1 MSQNIQTD
9 PNESPIKRALRA
21 VEDMQAKLEAMTYA
35 QREPIAIIGMGCRFP
50 GGADSPASFWQ
61 VLEQGVDAIGPIPPQ
76 RWDVDA
82 YYDADPDA
90 PGKIYTREGGFLSQ
104 IDSFD
109 APFFGISAREASSL
123 DPQQRLLLEI
133 SWEALE
139 HANQASERAFNSTTG
154 VFIGICS
161 NDYNKLL
168 WELGGAASID
178 AFCATGNALSLAA
191 GRLSYALGLKGP
203 SLVVDTA
210 CSSSL
215 VALHLACQHLRSRE
229 CDLALAGGVNLLLT
243 PDSSIA
249 FSRTR
254 MLDPS
259 GRCKTFDASANGY
272 VRGEGGGVIVLK
284 RLSDAQK
291 DGDHILA
298 VVRGSAVNHN
308 GRSSSLVAPNGP
320 AQQSVIQTALEMS
333 GIEPRQVDFVEVQGT
348 GTAVGQS
355 LEVGAIT
362 NILGAER
369 NADTPLYVGSVK
381 TNFGHLE
388 GASGIASL
396 IKTVLA
402 LQYQTIP
409 AHLHFQQPNPHIN
422 WGEMP
427 IKVPTQATPWPERD
441 SARAAGV
448 NCFGFSGTNAHV
460 ILSEPPAKPTP
471 VSTPA
476 LERPLHLIAL
486 SAKNS
491 TSLQGLAESFHRYLN
506 DHPNL
511 SVVDVCFSANT
522 GRSHFQHRLAL
533 AAASTQELSQQLA
546 AFLQKRSAPMV
557 WTGEAKG
564 SPKLAL
570 AFPGTEAYL
579 NMGRKLYDT
588 QPVFRTALDRCQ
600 ELLQAD
606 LPLPLLQFLYPA
618 DQANLSPSQELAM
631 TEPGARAALFAVEYG
646 LYQLWKSW
654 GVEPALLLGEG
665 VGEYVAATVAGIFSL
680 EAGLKLSLDA
690 AQVPAS
696 LAAPRCPLG
705 SLSTSEMVTEKV
717 TQVQYWRDR
726 QPPAQAPDDLT
737 KMLSQQGIAA
747 VLLLGTTDSVA
758 TSVRSLSPERPWLAS
773 LQPNEDW
780 QTLLASLATLY
791 TRGASIN
798 WVGFDRPYL
807 RQSLPLPTYVW
818 RRQRYWFDAQK
829 LEQPSPALAMGLTN
843 ADSNT
848 LVQRLAATGN
858 LSEAELALVP
868 KLLSML
874 SNTATNGATNTQTS
888 AAAAVLTDEEPGLDL
903 KTVTQEDIQSWL
915 VNRIAHELGVAPEE
929 LNPKAPFDSYGLD
942 SVLAIGIASAGK
954 KHLGVEVTPLML
966 IHHPTIEALSIHLA
980 AEFEAS
986 GTEVFEL

>member
-1 MSQNIQTD
+1 
-9 PNESPIKRALRA
+9 
-21 VEDMQAKLEAMTYA
+21 MQAKLEAVTYA
-35 QREPIAIIGMGCRFP
+35 QREPIAVIGIGCRFP
-50 GGADSPASFWQ
+50 GGADSPESFWQ
-61 VLEQGVDAIGPIPPQ
+61 LLEQGVDAIGPVPPQ
-76 RWDVDA
+76 RWDADA

-90 PGKIYTREGGFLSQ
+90 PGKIYTREGGFLPQ
-104 IDSFD
+104 IDDFD

-168 WELGGAASID
+168 WELGGAAGID

-272 VRGEGGGVIVLK
+272 VRGEGGGVVVLK

-320 AQQSVIQTALEMS
+320 AQQSVIQKALEMS
-333 GIEPRQVDFVEVQGT
+333 GVEPHQVDFVEVQGT

-402 LQYQTIP
+402 LQHQTIP

-422 WGEMP
+422 WKEMA
-427 IKVPTQATPWPERD
+427 IKVPTQAIPWPKRD

-460 ILSEPPAKPTP
+460 ILSEPPAKPAP
-471 VSTPA
+471 VSSPT
-476 LERPLHLIAL
+476 LERPLHVLAL
-486 SAKNS
+486 SAKNPS
-491 TSLQGLAESFHRYLN
+491 SLRGLAESFHRHLE
-506 DHPNL
+506 DHPHL
-511 SVVDVCFSANT
+511 SAADVCFSANT

-533 AAASTQELSQQLA
+533 ATASTQELSQQLM
-546 AFLQKRSAPMV
+546 AFLQQQSAPMV
-557 WTGEAKG
+557 WAGEAKG
-564 SPKLAL
+564 LPKLAL
-570 AFPGTEAYL
+570 AFPGAGAYL

-588 QPVFRTALDRCQ
+588 QPVFRTVLDRCQ
-600 ELLQAD
+600 ELLQAE
-606 LPLPLLQFLYPA
+606 LPLPLLQFLYPT
-618 DQANLSPSQELAM
+618 DQANPAPVQDLAM
-631 TEPGARAALFAVEYG
+631 TEPGTRAALFAVEYG

-665 VGEYVAATVAGIFSL
+665 IGEYVAATAAGVFSL
-680 EAGLKLSLDA
+680 EAGLRLSLEA
-690 AQVPAS
+690 AAIPAS
-696 LAAPRCPLG
+696 FASPRCPIG
-705 SLSTSEMVTEKV
+705 SLSTGEVVTEKV
-717 TQVQYWRDR
+717 TQAEYWRDR
-726 QPPAQAPDDLT
+726 PTVAQSQRDAAE
-737 KMLSQQGIAA
+737 MLSQQSIAA
-747 VLLLGTTDSVA
+747 VLLLGTTDAVA
-758 TSVRSLSPERPWLAS
+758 TTVRSSSPERPWLAS
-773 LQPNEDW
+773 LKPDEDW

-791 TRGASIN
+791 TLGTTIN
-798 WVGFDRPYL
+798 WVGFDRPYP
-807 RQSLPLPTYVW
+807 RQSLPLPTYAW
-818 RRQRYWFDAQK
+818 RRQRYWFDASNFD
-829 LEQPSPALAMGLTN
+829 QPSPALFPQF
-843 ADSNT
+843 ADANSSA
-848 LVQRLAATGN
+848 LAQQLATTGD

-868 KLLSML
+868 KLLSL
-874 SNTATNGATNTQTS
+874 LANTAANGAKTAQTS
-888 AAAAVLTDEEPGLDL
+888 AAVATSTLEEPELDL
-903 KTVTQEDIQSWL
+903 KTVTQADIQSWL

-929 LNPKAPFDSYGLD
+929 INPKAPFDSYGLD

-954 KHLGVEVTPLML
+954 KYLGVEVTPLML
-966 IHHPTIEALSIHLA
+966 IHHPSIEALSIHLA

>member
-1 MSQNIQTD
+1 MSQTVKTD

-21 VEDMQAKLEAMTYA
+21 VEDMQAKLEALTYA

-50 GGADSPASFWQ
+50 GEADSPEAFWQ
-61 VLEQGVDAIGPIPPQ
+61 LLEQGVDAIGPVPPQ

-90 PGKIYTREGGFLSQ
+90 PGKMYTREGGFLSK
-104 IDSFD
+104 IDGFD
-109 APFFGISAREASSL
+109 APFFGISAREATSL

-139 HANQASERAFNSTTG
+139 QANHASERVFNSTTG

-168 WELGGAASID
+168 WESGGAAAID

-203 SLVVDTA
+203 SMAVDTA

-215 VALHLACQHLRSRE
+215 VAVHLACQHLRSGE

-272 VRGEGGGVIVLK
+272 VRGEGGGIVVLK
-284 RLSDAQK
+284 RLSDAEK

-298 VVRGSAVNHN
+298 VIRGSAVNHN

-320 AQQSVIQTALEMS
+320 AQQSVIRKALEMS
-333 GIEPRQVDFVEVQGT
+333 GAEPSQIDFVEVQGT

-355 LEVGAIT
+355 LEVGALT
-362 NILGAER
+362 SVFGTDRE
-369 NADTPLYVGSVK
+369 ADQPLYVGSVK
-381 TNFGHLE
+381 TNLGHLE

-402 LQYQTIP
+402 LQHQAIP
-409 AHLHFQQPNPHIN
+409 PHLHFQQPNPHID
-422 WGEMP
+422 WGEMTVQ
-427 IKVPTQATPWPERD
+427 VPTQTLPWPQRD
-441 SARAAGV
+441 TPRFAGV
-448 NCFGFSGTNAHV
+448 NCFGFGGTNAHV
-460 ILSEPPAKPTP
+460 ILSEPPAQAAPAKPQT
-471 VSTPA
+471 
-476 LERPLHLIAL
+476 LERPLHLMAL
-486 SAKNS
+486 SAKNP
-491 TSLQGLAESFHRYLN
+491 TSLQGLAQQFYDYLEN
-506 DHPNL
+506 RPN
-511 SVVDVCFSANT
+511 SPIADVCFSANT
-522 GRSHFQHRLAL
+522 GRSHFQHRLAI
-533 AAASTQELSQQLA
+533 AAASTQELLQQLG
-546 AFLQKRSAPMV
+546 AFLQQQSVPMV
-557 WTGEAKG
+557 WHGEAK
-564 SPKLAL
+564 SPPKLAL
-570 AFPGTEAYL
+570 AFPGTGAYR

-588 QPVFRTALDRCQ
+588 QPIFRTVLDRCQ

-606 LPLPLLQFLYPA
+606 LPMPLLQFLYPD
-618 DQANLSPSQELAM
+618 DQANTTNPQELSM
-631 TEPGARAALFAVEYG
+631 TEPLARAALFAVEYG

-665 VGEYVAATVAGIFSL
+665 VGEYVAATIAGVFNL

-696 LAAPRCPLG
+696 LAPARCPLG
-705 SLSTSEMVTEKV
+705 SLSSGQQVTEKV
-717 TQVQYWRDR
+717 TQAQYWRDR
-726 QPPAQAPDDLT
+726 PTLPQSPSSLSELLT
-737 KMLSQQGIAA
+737 QQGISA
-747 VLLLGTTDSVA
+747 VVMMGTSTSVA
-758 TSVRSLSPERPWLAS
+758 DSASNSPWLAS
-773 LQPNEDW
+773 LDPNKDW
-780 QTLLASLATLY
+780 QTLLASVATLY
-791 TRGASIN
+791 TLGAAIN
-798 WVGFDRPYL
+798 WVGFDRPYQ

-818 RRQRYWFDAQK
+818 RRKRYWFDASE
-829 LEQPSPALAMGLTN
+829 LGQPTHSLSTRFTDT
-843 ADSNT
+843 DST
-848 LVQRLAATGN
+848 ALVQQLAATGE

-868 KLLSML
+868 KLLTLL
-874 SNTATNGATNTQTS
+874 SNTTTDGAEPAVQPSSIATS
-888 AAAAVLTDEEPGLDL
+888 AVIEEPALDL
-903 KTVTQEDIQSWL
+903 KSVTKEDIQSWL
-915 VNRIAHELGVAPEE
+915 VNRIAQELGVEPEE
-929 LNPKAPFDSYGLD
+929 INPKAPFDSYGLD

-954 KHLGVEVTPLML
+954 KYLGVEVTPLML
-966 IHHPTIEALSIHLA
+966 IHHPTIEALSTHLI